1 MEDVARE
8 AGVSRALVSLV
19 MRDQPNVS
27 AQRRQRVLDAA
38 ARLGYRPNAMARSL
52 ASRRTRT
59 VGVILDDLRNPF
71 FAEIAGG
78 VEELASELGYQL
90 LLAAGGRQARRERAA
105 VAAFLEYRVD
115 GIILVSPRMRAPDI
129 RDAAAE
135 VPLVMVGRQVR
146 GIDADFVVIDEIH
159 GTELV
164 LEHLVGLG
172 HELIAHVDGGSGA
185 GGPQRRSA
193 YMGGMRARRLTAS
206 ARVIP
211 GDFTEDAGTNAARQL
226 LAEGS
231 LPTAIFAA
239 NDIVAAG
246 LLGELD
252 RAGVAVPDQVSI
264 VGYDNIS
271 IAHLAHVSLTTVDQ
285 PRTEMGRLA
294 LELLLDRIEHRRPS
308 VVRIVEPTLV
318 VRSTTAPPRQG
329 VPSRQAGLS
338 REVGLPREVGPPRA
352 PGLAREAALPARAA
366 ASAQSV
372 LRQSPP

>member
-27 AQRRQRVLDAA
+27 AERRQRVLDAA

-105 VAAFLEYRVD
+105 VAALLEYRVD

-129 RDAAAE
+129 RDAATE

-146 GIDADFVVIDEIH
+146 GVDADFVVIDENH

-164 LEHLVGLG
+164 LEHLIDLG

-185 GGPQRRSA
+185 GGPQRRNA
-193 YMGGMRARRLTAS
+193 YMNGMRARRLTAS

-211 GDFTEDAGTNAARQL
+211 GDFTEEAGTSAARLL
-226 LAEGS
+226 LAEGT
-231 LPTAIFAA
+231 LPTALFAA

-246 LLGELD
+246 VLGELD
-252 RAGVAVPDQVSI
+252 RAGVAVPAEVSI

-271 IAHLAHVSLTTVDQ
+271 IAHLARVSLTTVDQ
-285 PRTEMGRLA
+285 PRSEMGRLA
-294 LELLLDRIEHRRPS
+294 LELLLDRIEHRRAS
-308 VVRIVEPTLV
+308 VVQIVEPTLV

-329 VPSRQAGLS
+329 APSRQA
-338 REVGLPREVGPPRA
+338 VQ
-352 PGLAREAALPARAA
+352 ARRPAVHRHAA
-366 ASAQSV
+366 AGAEPVLPQSA
-372 LRQSPP
+372 R